1 MTHQELV
8 ERGAHEIT
16 LGESM
21 VEKGKEKI
29 ALGKQFMD
37 LAHKKITDEKAIFT
51 EVAQENQV
59 AAESQT
65 PVIESILPENTQMSL
80 GI

>member
-1 MTHQELV
+1 MT
-8 ERGAHEIT
+8 
-16 LGESM
+16 
-21 VEKGKEKI
+21 
-29 ALGKQFMD
+29 GKQFMD

-51 EVAQENQV
+51 EMTQENQV